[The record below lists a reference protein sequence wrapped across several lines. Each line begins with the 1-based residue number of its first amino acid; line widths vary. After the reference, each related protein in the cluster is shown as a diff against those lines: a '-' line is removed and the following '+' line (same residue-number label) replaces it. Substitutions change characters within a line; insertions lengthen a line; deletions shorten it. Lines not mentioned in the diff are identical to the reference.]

1 MKWCCK
7 VFQGWFE
14 TAGTRAIGVF
24 ASMLDSGEP
33 AFILQYR
40 ALDSGSPIPIT
51 NYPFSTVSDVHI
63 QFCPWCGVRLK
74 EFYRDTYRELDRS
87 SLRVPI

>member
-14 TAGTRAIGVF
+14 TAGTRGIGVF
-24 ASMLDSGEP
+24 ASTLENGEP

-40 ALDSGSPIPIT
+40 ALDPESPVPNT
-51 NYPFSTVSDVHI
+51 NYPLSSVSDVHI

-74 EFYRDTYRELDRS
+74 EFYRDTYRQLDRS
-87 SLRVPI
+87 SLRVTI